1 MLLRIFLMIF
11 FALLGLKNEFIK
23 TTIIP
28 KTFVSSFLN
37 KSEEEKSKGKTW
49 KGNASFYHNKFEG
62 RKTANGEIFSQ
73 TKMTCANNFLPL
85 GTKIKVTNLSNG
97 KIVFVKVNDRLAKS
111 NKRLIDLSY
120 LAAQKLGFVD
130 KGIQKVEIE
139 VMDKIILTETDEPIR
154 NTDPIISTEEI
165 KKVDSDYEIITPK
178 KKNKKKGQVENSIID
193 DSLDLTKYNYIRK

>member
-23 TTIIP
+23 TTFIP

-62 RKTANGEIFSQ
+62 RKTANGEMFSQ

-97 KIVFVKVNDRLAKS
+97 KIVVVKVNDRLAKS

-139 VMDKIILTETDEPIR
+139 VIDKINLTETEEPIQ
-154 NTDPIISTEEI
+154 NTDPIISSEKVI
-165 KKVDSDYEIITPK
+165 SVDSEKENVPAK
-178 KKNKKKGQVENSIID
+178 KKSKKKIQVKNSIID
-193 DSLDLTKYNYIRK
+193 DSLDLSKYNYIKK